1 MRNYKACVYMR
12 LSKEDINEN
21 NSITAQKEIAYNYA
35 NKNGITIIK
44 EYEDNGY
51 SGMLDSR
58 PAFNEMICD
67 ILNGKVNMVI
77 VKDISRLT
85 RDKNKTGYYTE
96 IFFPDN
102 DIRFVSVTE
111 MIDSGERYEI
121 DDTIM
126 MRGIMNQCYVED
138 ISKKIRAVLD
148 NYKSQGK
155 YVEYYVPYGY
165 KKDEEDKYKV
175 IIDEDV
181 ADNVKLIF
189 DMYIQGFSQ
198 SQIANKLNDMQELT
212 PKEYKGQKSVMGKWT
227 QDTISRILS
236 DPFYTGKMIINKSKS
251 NIKTKK
257 RKKTP
262 REDWIFV
269 ENTHEPIICQ
279 EKFEKVEDIR
289 NKKFSKPKVKYEYLL
304 RDLVYCG
311 HCNAKMQ
318 YKYRSRTKNHN
329 KVINPPVKDWYYKCR
344 MIYRFPEVC
353 DRGHTIQEKVLNK
366 IVIETLKD
374 KLKYIKIDKATNTI
388 TRGYKNI
395 NVSYKLLQKYEN
407 LKMKIDNNMKILY
420 NDRVEKRISTE
431 KFKIHYNELKE
442 KSKEYENKIE
452 ELKKECERNISLKRL
467 SQIID
472 DFKSGKEFTNEIM
485 KELIEKIKVYEDKKI
500 EIIFKF

>member
-1 MRNYKACVYMR
+1 MNKYKACVYMR

-58 PAFNEMICD
+58 PAFNEMIYD
-67 ILNGKVNMVI
+67 ILNRKINMVI

-279 EKFEKVEDIR
+279 EKFEKVEEIR

-318 YKYRSRTKNHN
+318 YKNRVRTKNHGKKLEKYN
-329 KVINPPVKDWYYKCR
+329 CTWYYKCR
-344 MIYRFPEVC
+344 MIYRFPEIC

-452 ELKKECERNISLKRL
+452 ELKKECEKNISLKRL
-467 SQIID
+467 GQIID

>member
-1 MRNYKACVYMR
+1 MNKYKACVYMR

-58 PAFNEMICD
+58 PAFNEMIYD
-67 ILNGKVNMVI
+67 ILNRKINMVI
-77 VKDISRLT
+77 VKDLSRLT

-155 YVEYYVPYGY
+155 YVEHYVPYGY
-165 KKDEEDKYKV
+165 KKDEDDKYKV
-175 IIDEDV
+175 IIDDVV

-198 SQIANKLNDMQELT
+198 SQIANKLNEMGELT
-212 PKEYKGQKSVMGKWT
+212 PKEYKGLKSVAGKWT
-227 QDTISRILS
+227 QDIISRILS
-236 DPFYTGKMIINKSKS
+236 NPFYTGKMIINKSKS

-262 REDWIFV
+262 KEDWIFV

-279 EKFEKVEDIR
+279 EKFEKVEEIK

-318 YKYRSRTKNHN
+318 YKYRARTKIHN
-329 KVINPPVKDWYYKCR
+329 RKLEKPQLTWYYKCR

-353 DRGHTIQEKVLNK
+353 DRGHTIQEKTLNK

-420 NDRVEKRISTE
+420 NDRVEKKISTE
-431 KFKIHYNELKE
+431 KFKIHYNDLKE

-452 ELKKECERNISLKRL
+452 ELQKECEKNISLKRL

-485 KELIEKIKVYEDKKI
+485 KELIEKIKVYENKKI

>member
-1 MRNYKACVYMR
+1 MNKYKACVYMR

-35 NKNGITIIK
+35 KKNGITIIK

-58 PAFNEMICD
+58 PAFNKMIYD
-67 ILNGKVNMVI
+67 ILNRKINMVI

-96 IFFPDN
+96 VFFPNN

-138 ISKKIRAVLD
+138 ISKKVRAVLD
-148 NYKSQGK
+148 NYKSQGR

-165 KKDEEDKYKV
+165 KKDENDKYKV
-175 IIDEDV
+175 ITDENV
-181 ADNVKLIF
+181 VDNVKLIF

-198 SQIANKLNDMQELT
+198 SQIANKLNEMGELT
-212 PKEYKGQKSVMGKWT
+212 PKEYKGLKSVAGKWT
-227 QDTISRILS
+227 QDIISRILS
-236 DPFYTGKMIINKSKS
+236 NPFYTGKMIINKSKS

-262 REDWIFV
+262 KEDWIFV

-279 EKFEKVEDIR
+279 EQFEKVEEIR
-289 NKKFSKPKVKYEYLL
+289 NKKFLKTKVKYEYLL

-318 YKYRSRTKNHN
+318 YKYRSRTKIHN
-329 KVINPPVKDWYYKCR
+329 KRLEKPQLTWYYKCR
-344 MIYRFPEVC
+344 MIYRFPEIC
-353 DRGHTIQEKVLNK
+353 NRGHTIQEKVLNQ
-366 IVIETLKD
+366 IVIKSLKD

-395 NVSYKLLQKYEN
+395 NVSYKLLQKYKN

-420 NDRVEKRISTE
+420 NDRVEKKISTE

-452 ELKKECERNISLKRL
+452 ELKKECEKNISIKRL

-472 DFKSGKEFTNEIM
+472 DFKSGKEFTNDIM

>member
-1 MRNYKACVYMR
+1 MNKYKACVYMR

-58 PAFNEMICD
+58 PAFNEMIYD
-67 ILNGKVNMVI
+67 ILNRKINMVI
-77 VKDISRLT
+77 VKDLSRLT

-148 NYKSQGK
+148 NYKSQGR
-155 YVEYYVPYGY
+155 YVEHYVPYGY
-165 KKDEEDKYKV
+165 KKDEDDKYKV
-175 IIDEDV
+175 IIDDVV

-198 SQIANKLNDMQELT
+198 SQIANKLNEMGELT
-212 PKEYKGQKSVMGKWT
+212 PKEYKGLKSVAGKWT
-227 QDTISRILS
+227 QDIISRILS
-236 DPFYTGKMIINKSKS
+236 NPFYTGKMIINKSKS

-262 REDWIFV
+262 KEDWIFV
-269 ENTHEPIICQ
+269 ENTHESIICQ
-279 EKFEKVEDIR
+279 EQFEKVEEIR

-318 YKYRSRTKNHN
+318 YKYRARTKIHN
-329 KVINPPVKDWYYKCR
+329 KKLENP
-344 MIYRFPEVC
+344 
-353 DRGHTIQEKVLNK
+353 Q
-366 IVIETLKD
+366 
-374 KLKYIKIDKATNTI
+374 
-388 TRGYKNI
+388 
-395 NVSYKLLQKYEN
+395 
-407 LKMKIDNNMKILY
+407 
-420 NDRVEKRISTE
+420 
-431 KFKIHYNELKE
+431 
-442 KSKEYENKIE
+442 
-452 ELKKECERNISLKRL
+452 L
-467 SQIID
+467 S
-472 DFKSGKEFTNEIM
+472 
-485 KELIEKIKVYEDKKI
+485 
-500 EIIFKF
+500 

>member
-1 MRNYKACVYMR
+1 MNKYKACVYMR

-35 NKNGITIIK
+35 KKNGITIIK

-58 PAFNEMICD
+58 PAFNEMIYD
-67 ILNGKVNMVI
+67 ILNRKINMVI
-77 VKDISRLT
+77 VKDLSRLT

-96 IFFPDN
+96 VFFPDN

-138 ISKKIRAVLD
+138 ISKKIIAVLD
-148 NYKSQGK
+148 NYKSQGR
-155 YVEYYVPYGY
+155 YVEHYVSYGY

-175 IIDEDV
+175 IIDDVV

-198 SQIANKLNDMQELT
+198 SQIANKLNEMGELT
-212 PKEYKGQKSVMGKWT
+212 PKEYKGLKSVAGKWT
-227 QDTISRILS
+227 QDIISRILS
-236 DPFYTGKMIINKSKS
+236 NSFYTGKMIINKSKS

-262 REDWIFV
+262 KGDWIFV

-279 EKFEKVEDIR
+279 EKFEKVEEIR

-318 YKYRSRTKNHN
+318 YKYRARTKIHN
-329 KVINPPVKDWYYKCR
+329 RKLEKPQLTWYYKCR
-344 MIYRFPEVC
+344 MIYKFPDIC
-353 DRGHTIQEKVLNK
+353 DRGHTIQEKTLNK
-366 IVIETLKD
+366 IVIEILKK

-388 TRGYKNI
+388 TRGYKNL

-420 NDRVEKRISTE
+420 NDRVEKKISTE
-431 KFKIHYNELKE
+431 KFKIHYSNLKE
-442 KSKEYENKIE
+442 KSKEYESKIE
-452 ELKKECERNISLKRL
+452 ELKKECEKNISLNRL

-472 DFKSGKEFTNEIM
+472 DFKSGKEFTNDIM

>member
-1 MRNYKACVYMR
+1 MNKYKACVYMR

-35 NKNGITIIK
+35 KKNGITIIK

-58 PAFNEMICD
+58 PAFNKMIYD
-67 ILNGKVNMVI
+67 ILNRKINMVI

-96 IFFPDN
+96 VFFPNN

-138 ISKKIRAVLD
+138 ISKKVRAVLD
-148 NYKSQGK
+148 NYKSQGR

-165 KKDEEDKYKV
+165 KKDENDKYKV
-175 IIDEDV
+175 ITDENV
-181 ADNVKLIF
+181 VDNVKLIF

-198 SQIANKLNDMQELT
+198 SQIANKLNEMGELT
-212 PKEYKGQKSVMGKWT
+212 PKEYKGLKSVAGKWT
-227 QDTISRILS
+227 QDIISRILS
-236 DPFYTGKMIINKSKS
+236 NPFYTGKMIINKSKS

-262 REDWIFV
+262 KEDWIFV

-279 EKFEKVEDIR
+279 EQFEKVEEIR
-289 NKKFSKPKVKYEYLL
+289 NKKFLKTKVKYEYLL

-311 HCNAKMQ
+311 NCNAKMQ
-318 YKYRSRTKNHN
+318 YKYRSRTKIHN
-329 KVINPPVKDWYYKCR
+329 KRLEKPQLTWYYKCR
-344 MIYRFPEVC
+344 MIYRFPEIC
-353 DRGHTIQEKVLNK
+353 NRGHTIQEKVLNQ
-366 IVIETLKD
+366 IVIKSLKD

-395 NVSYKLLQKYEN
+395 NVSYKLLQKYKN

-420 NDRVEKRISTE
+420 NDRVEKKISTE

-452 ELKKECERNISLKRL
+452 ELKKECEKNISIKRL

-472 DFKSGKEFTNEIM
+472 DFKSGKEFTNDIM

>member
-1 MRNYKACVYMR
+1 MNKYKACVYMR

-35 NKNGITIIK
+35 KKNGITIIK

-58 PAFNEMICD
+58 PAFNEMIYD
-67 ILNGKVNMVI
+67 ILNRKINMVI

-96 IFFPDN
+96 VFFPDN

-148 NYKSQGK
+148 NYKSQGR
-155 YVEYYVPYGY
+155 YVEHYVPYGY
-165 KKDEEDKYKV
+165 KKDEDDKYKV
-175 IIDEDV
+175 IIDDVV
-181 ADNVKLIF
+181 ADKVKLIF

-198 SQIANKLNDMQELT
+198 SQIANKLNEMGELT
-212 PKEYKGQKSVMGKWT
+212 PKEYKGLKSVAGKWT
-227 QDTISRILS
+227 QDIISRILS
-236 DPFYTGKMIINKSKS
+236 NPFYTGKMIINKSKS

-262 REDWIFV
+262 KEDWIFV

-279 EKFEKVEDIR
+279 EQFEKVEEIR

-318 YKYRSRTKNHN
+318 YKYRARTKIHN
-329 KVINPPVKDWYYKCR
+329 KKLENPQLTWYYKCR
-344 MIYRFPEVC
+344 MIYRFPEIC
-353 DRGHTIQEKVLNK
+353 YKGHTIQEKTLNK
-366 IVIETLKD
+366 IVIETLKK

-388 TRGYKNI
+388 TRGYKNL

-407 LKMKIDNNMKILY
+407 LKMKIDNNMNILY
-420 NDRVEKRISTE
+420 NDRVEKKISTE
-431 KFKIHYNELKE
+431 KFTIHYSNLKE
-442 KSKEYENKIE
+442 KSKEYESKIE
-452 ELKKECERNISLKRL
+452 ELKKECEKNISLNRL

-472 DFKSGKEFTNEIM
+472 DFKSGKEFTNDIM

>member
-1 MRNYKACVYMR
+1 MKNYKACVYMR

-35 NKNGITIIK
+35 KKNGITIIK

-58 PAFNEMICD
+58 PAFNEMIYD
-67 ILNGKVNMVI
+67 ILNREINMVI

-126 MRGIMNQCYVED
+126 MRGIINQCYVED

-165 KKDEEDKYKV
+165 KKNKEDKYKV

-304 RDLVYCG
+304 KDLVYCW

-329 KVINPPVKDWYYKCR
+329 KVINPPVNYWYYKCR

-407 LKMKIDNNMKILY
+407 LKMKIDNNIKILY
-420 NDRVEKRISTE
+420 NDRVEKKISNE
-431 KFKIHYNELKE
+431 KFNTHYNDLKE
-442 KSKEYENKIE
+442 KSKEYESKIE
-452 ELKKECERNISLKRL
+452 ELKKECEKNISLKRL

-485 KELIEKIKVYEDKKI
+485 KELIEKIKLYENKKI

>member
-1 MRNYKACVYMR
+1 MNKYKACAYMR

-21 NSITAQKEIAYNYA
+21 NSITAQKEIVYNYA
-35 NKNGITIIK
+35 KKNGITIIK

-67 ILNGKVNMVI
+67 ILNCKINMVI

-96 IFFPDN
+96 VFFPDN

-126 MRGIMNQCYVED
+126 MRGIMNQYYVED
-138 ISKKIRAVLD
+138 LSKKIISVLD
-148 NYKSQGK
+148 NYKKQGK

-175 IIDEDV
+175 IIDEEV

-189 DMYIQGFSQ
+189 DMYLQGFSQ
-198 SQIANKLNDMQELT
+198 LQIANKLNEMGELT
-212 PKEYKGQKSVMGKWT
+212 PKEYKGQKSVVGKWT
-227 QDTISRILS
+227 QDSISRILS
-236 DPFYTGKMIINKSKS
+236 DAFYTGKMIINKSKS
-251 NIKTKK
+251 NIRTMK
-257 RKKTP
+257 REKTP
-262 REDWIFV
+262 RKDWIFV

-279 EKFEKVEDIR
+279 EKFDKVAEIR
-289 NKKFSKPKVKYEYLL
+289 DKKYAKPKVKYEYLL
-304 RDLVYCG
+304 RDLVHCG
-311 HCNAKMQ
+311 HCGARMQ
-318 YKYRSRTKNHN
+318 YKYSTRKKNRN
-329 KVINPPVKDWYYKCR
+329 KVANPPIKDWYYKCR
-344 MIYRFPEVC
+344 MVYRLPEIC
-353 DRGHTIQEKVLNK
+353 DRGHNISEKALNQ
-366 IVIETLKD
+366 IVIETLKK

-388 TRGYKNI
+388 IRGYKDINI
-395 NVSYKLLQKYEN
+395 SYKLLQKYIN
-407 LKMKIDNNMKILY
+407 LKTKIDNNMKLLY
-420 NDRVEKRISTE
+420 NDRVEQKISIE
-431 KFKIHYNELKE
+431 KFKIHYNDLKP
-442 KSKEYENKIE
+442 KSKEYEIKIE
-452 ELKKECERNISLKRL
+452 KLKKECERNISLKRL

-472 DFKSGKEFTNEIM
+472 DFKSGKEFTNDIM

>member
-1 MRNYKACVYMR
+1 MNNYKACVYMR

-35 NKNGITIIK
+35 KKNGITIIK

-58 PAFNEMICD
+58 PAFNEMIYD
-67 ILNGKVNMVI
+67 ILNRKINMVI

-96 IFFPDN
+96 VFFPDN

-138 ISKKIRAVLD
+138 ISKKIIAVLD
-148 NYKSQGK
+148 NYKSQGR
-155 YVEYYVPYGY
+155 YVEHYVPYGY

-175 IIDEDV
+175 IIDDVV

-198 SQIANKLNDMQELT
+198 SQIANKLNEMGELT
-212 PKEYKGQKSVMGKWT
+212 PKEYKGLKSVAGKWT
-227 QDTISRILS
+227 QDIISRILS
-236 DPFYTGKMIINKSKS
+236 NSFYTGKMIINKSKS

-262 REDWIFV
+262 KGDWIFV

-279 EKFEKVEDIR
+279 EQFEKVEEIR

-318 YKYRSRTKNHN
+318 YKYRARTKIHN
-329 KVINPPVKDWYYKCR
+329 RKLEKPQLTWYYKCR
-344 MIYRFPEVC
+344 MIYKFPDIC
-353 DRGHTIQEKVLNK
+353 DRGHTIQEKTLNK
-366 IVIETLKD
+366 IVIETLKK

-388 TRGYKNI
+388 TRGYKNL

-420 NDRVEKRISTE
+420 NDRVEKKIST
-431 KFKIHYNELKE
+431 
-442 KSKEYENKIE
+442 
-452 ELKKECERNISLKRL
+452 RPL
-467 SQIID
+467 S
-472 DFKSGKEFTNEIM
+472 FLPLT
-485 KELIEKIKVYEDKKI
+485 
-500 EIIFKF
+500 IFRVTPVTPSPVSTGMT